1 MKLLR
6 IFTHAD
12 AKRDPDSLLRLFV
25 SIALLSMVLITS
37 GAGYAFFHLLYQN
50 VIVSA
55 EDDAVKVSQALLEN
69 QRKRILSADG
79 SGSRV
84 AVAPENLAELDDR
97 LRKFLAPFDI
107 VKIKIYSS
115 DARIVYSTEAKLI
128 GETNRGNKRLAN
140 ALAGANDSKLERKE
154 EVKDLADER
163 KFNVD
168 VVETYIPIRDHG
180 RVIGSFEV
188 YMDVTRYRRQSVN
201 AGLLSLAFLVAIL
214 VAVFGI
220 SYFVIRRGT
229 RELKETQ
236 EVLRKQTITDP
247 LTGTFNKRQIELI
260 GRREFARASRRREKG
275 MSDAGSGFLMIDID
289 RFKEVNDRHG
299 HLAGDDLLRQFAERI
314 AASLR
319 NYDSLGRFGGEE
331 FLVVLPGSDLAQTR
345 AVAEKILTLIRRE
358 PFSLD
363 GAPLQLT
370 ASIGMT
376 TVEEGD
382 EDLMQVL
389 RRADRNLYRAKS
401 GGRDQA
407 V

>member
-1 MKLLR
+1 MKLFR

-12 AKRDPDSLLRLFV
+12 TKRDPDSLLRLFV
-25 SIALLSMVLITS
+25 SIALLSMVVITS
-37 GAGYAFFHLLYQN
+37 VAGYAFFHLLYQN
-50 VIVSA
+50 VIISA

-79 SGSRV
+79 NGSSV

-97 LRKFLAPFDI
+97 LRKFLAPFEI

-128 GETNRGNKRLAN
+128 GETDRGNKRLAH

-188 YMDVTRYRRQSVN
+188 YMDVTGYRRQSVN
-201 AGLLSLAFLVAIL
+201 AGLLSLASLVAIL

-220 SYFVIRRGT
+220 SYFVIRRGVV
-229 RELKETQ
+229 ELKETQ
-236 EVLRKQTITDP
+236 EVLRRQTITDP
-247 LTGTFNKRQIELI
+247 LTGTYNKRQIELI
-260 GRREFARASRRREKG
+260 GRREFTRTLRRREKG
-275 MSDAGSGFLMIDID
+275 ATDAGLGVLMIDID
-289 RFKEVNDRHG
+289 RFKEVNDRYG
-299 HLAGDDLLRQFAERI
+299 HLAGDELLREFAERI

-319 NYDSLGRFGGEE
+319 SYDALGRFGGEE
-331 FLVVLPGSDLAQTR
+331 FLVVLPGADTAQTR
-345 AVAEKILTLIRRE
+345 AVADKILALIRKE
-358 PFSLD
+358 PFQLE
-363 GAPLQLT
+363 GAKLQLT
-370 ASIGMT
+370 ASIGIT
-376 TVEEGD
+376 TMEQGD
-382 EDLMQVL
+382 DDLLQVL

>member
-1 MKLLR
+1 MKLFR

-37 GAGYAFFHLLYQN
+37 GAGYAFFHLLQQN

-55 EDDAVKVSQALLEN
+55 EDDAVKVSQALLAN
-69 QRKRILSADG
+69 QQKRIISGDG
-79 SGSRV
+79 RGSRV
-84 AVAPENLAELDDR
+84 AVAPEDLAELDDR

-115 DARIVYSTEAKLI
+115 DSRIVYSTETKLI
-128 GETNRGNKRLAN
+128 GEVDRGNRRLAH
-140 ALAGANDSKLERKE
+140 ALAGENDSKLERKE

-188 YMDVTRYRRQSVN
+188 YMDVTSYRRQTTN
-201 AGLLSLAFLVAIL
+201 AALLSLWSLAGIL
-214 VAVFGI
+214 LSVFGI
-220 SYFVIRRGT
+220 SYFVIRRGVV
-229 RELKETQ
+229 ELKETQ
-236 EVLRKQTITDP
+236 EVLRRQTITDP
-247 LTGTFNKRQIELI
+247 LTGTYNKRQIELI
-260 GRREFARASRRREKG
+260 GRREFARTLRRREKG
-275 MSDAGSGFLMIDID
+275 AADAGLGVLMIDID
-289 RFKEVNDRHG
+289 RFKGVNDRYG
-299 HLAGDDLLRQFAERI
+299 HLAGDDLLQQFAERI

-319 NYDSLGRFGGEE
+319 SYDALGRFGGEE
-331 FLVVLPGSDLAQTR
+331 FLVLLPGSDVAQTSS
-345 AVAEKILTLIRRE
+345 VAEKILDLIRKE
-358 PFSLD
+358 PFHLEE
-363 GAPLQLT
+363 APLKLT

-376 TVEEGD
+376 TLEEGD

-401 GGRDQA
+401 AGRDQA

>member
-1 MKLLR
+1 MKLFR

-37 GAGYAFFHLLYQN
+37 GAGYAFFHLLRQN

-55 EDDAVKVSQALLEN
+55 EDDAVKVSQALLAN
-69 QRKRILSADG
+69 QQKRIISGDG

-115 DARIVYSTEAKLI
+115 DSRIVYSTEAKLI
-128 GETNRGNKRLAN
+128 GEVDRGNRRLAH
-140 ALAGANDSKLERKE
+140 ALAGENDSKLERKE

-168 VVETYIPIRDHG
+168 VVETYIPIRDRG

-188 YMDVTRYRRQSVN
+188 YMDVTSYRRQTTN
-201 AGLLSLAFLVAIL
+201 AALLSLWSLAGIL
-214 VAVFGI
+214 LIVFGI
-220 SYFVIRRGT
+220 SYFVIRRGVV
-229 RELKETQ
+229 ELKETQ
-236 EVLRKQTITDP
+236 EVLRRQTITDP
-247 LTGTFNKRQIELI
+247 LTGTYNKRQIELM
-260 GRREFARASRRREKG
+260 GRREFARALRRREKG
-275 MSDAGSGFLMIDID
+275 AADAGLGVLMIDID
-289 RFKEVNDRHG
+289 RFKEVNDRYG
-299 HLAGDDLLRQFAERI
+299 HLAGDDLLQQFAERI

-319 NYDSLGRFGGEE
+319 SYDALGRFGGEE
-331 FLVVLPGSDLAQTR
+331 FLVLLPGSDLAQTSS
-345 AVAEKILTLIRRE
+345 VAEKILDLIRKE
-358 PFSLD
+358 PFHLEE
-363 GAPLQLT
+363 APLKLT

-376 TVEEGD
+376 TLEEGD

-401 GGRDQA
+401 AGRDQA

>member
-1 MKLLR
+1 MKLFR

-25 SIALLSMVLITS
+25 SIALLSMVVITS
-37 GAGYAFFHLLYQN
+37 VAGYAFFHLLYRN

-69 QRKRILSADG
+69 QRKRFISVDG

-128 GETNRGNKRLAN
+128 GETDRGNKRLTN

-168 VVETYIPIRDHG
+168 VVETYIPIRDQG

-188 YMDVTRYRRQSVN
+188 YIDVTGYRRQATN
-201 AGLLSLAFLVAIL
+201 AAFLSLGALAGILLV
-214 VAVFGI
+214 VFGI
-220 SYFVIRRGT
+220 SYFVIRRGVV
-229 RELKETQ
+229 ELKETQ

-331 FLVVLPGSDLAQTR
+331 FLVVLPGSDPVQTR
-345 AVAEKILTLIRRE
+345 AVADKILTLIRQE
-358 PFSLD
+358 PFSLE
-363 GAPLQLT
+363 GAPLKLT
-370 ASIGMT
+370 ASIGVT

>member
-25 SIALLSMVLITS
+25 SIALLSMVVITS
-37 GAGYAFFHLLYQN
+37 VAGYAFFHLLQRN
-50 VIVSA
+50 VIASA

-69 QRKRILSADG
+69 QRKRIIPVDG
-79 SGSRV
+79 GSRV
-84 AVAPENLAELDDR
+84 AVKAEDLAELDDR

-128 GETNRGNKRLAN
+128 GAMDLGNKRLAN

-154 EVKDLADER
+154 EVKDLANER
-163 KFNVD
+163 KFKVD
-168 VVETYIPIRDHG
+168 VVETYIPIRDQG

-188 YMDVTRYRRQSVN
+188 YIDVTGYRRQSVN
-201 AGLLSLAFLVAIL
+201 AGLLSLASLVGIL
-214 VAVFGI
+214 VTVFGI

-260 GRREFARASRRREKG
+260 GRREFAHALRRREKG
-275 MSDAGSGFLMIDID
+275 ISDAGSGFLMIDID
-289 RFKEVNDRHG
+289 RFKEVNDCHG

-331 FLVVLPGSDLAQTR
+331 FLVVLPGADPAQTR
-345 AVAEKILTLIRRE
+345 AVAEKILTLIRQKA
-358 PFSLD
+358 FSLD

-370 ASIGMT
+370 ASIGVT

>member
-79 SGSRV
+79 SGSSV

-128 GETNRGNKRLAN
+128 GETDRGNKRLAN

-180 RVIGSFEV
+180 RVIGSFEI
-188 YMDVTRYRRQSVN
+188 YMDVTGYRRQSVN
-201 AGLLSLAFLVAIL
+201 AGLLSLASLVAIL

-260 GRREFARASRRREKG
+260 GRREFARASRRMEKG

-331 FLVVLPGSDLAQTR
+331 FLVVLPGSDPAQTR
-345 AVAEKILTLIRRE
+345 AVAEKILTLIRQN
-358 PFSLD
+358 PFSLE

-376 TVEEGD
+376 TMEEGD
-382 EDLMQVL
+382 EDLIQVL

>member
-6 IFTHAD
+6 IFTYAD

-37 GAGYAFFHLLYQN
+37 GAGYAFFHLLRQN

-55 EDDAVKVSQALLEN
+55 EDDAVKVSQALLAN
-69 QRKRILSADG
+69 QQKRIISADG

-84 AVAPENLAELDDR
+84 AVAPNLAELDDR

-115 DARIVYSTEAKLI
+115 DARIVYSTETKLI
-128 GETNRGNKRLAN
+128 GEVDRGNRRLAH
-140 ALAGANDSKLERKE
+140 ALAGENDSKLERKE

-188 YMDVTRYRRQSVN
+188 YMDVTSYRRQTTN
-201 AGLLSLAFLVAIL
+201 AALLSLWSLAGIL
-214 VAVFGI
+214 LSVFGI
-220 SYFVIRRGT
+220 SYFVIRRGVV
-229 RELKETQ
+229 ELKETQ
-236 EVLRKQTITDP
+236 EVLRRQTITDP
-247 LTGTFNKRQIELI
+247 LTGTYNKRQIELI
-260 GRREFARASRRREKG
+260 GRREFARTLRRREKG
-275 MSDAGSGFLMIDID
+275 AADAGLGVLMIDID
-289 RFKEVNDRHG
+289 RFKGVNDRYG
-299 HLAGDDLLRQFAERI
+299 HLAGDDLLQQFAERI

-319 NYDSLGRFGGEE
+319 SYDALGRFGGEE
-331 FLVVLPGSDLAQTR
+331 FLVLLPGSDVAQTNS
-345 AVAEKILTLIRRE
+345 VAEKILDLIRKE
-358 PFSLD
+358 PFHLEE
-363 GAPLQLT
+363 APLKLT

-376 TVEEGD
+376 TLEEGD

-401 GGRDQA
+401 AGRDQ
-407 V
+407 VV

>member
-12 AKRDPDSLLRLFV
+12 TKRDPDSLLRLFV
-25 SIALLSMVLITS
+25 SIALLSMVVITS
-37 GAGYAFFHLLYQN
+37 VAGYAFFHLLHRN

-69 QRKRILSADG
+69 QRKRIISVDG
-79 SGSRV
+79 SGNRV
-84 AVAPENLAELDDR
+84 VVAPENLAELDDR

-115 DARIVYSTEAKLI
+115 DTRIVYSTEPKLI
-128 GETNRGNKRLAN
+128 GEMDRGNKRLAH

-154 EVKDLADER
+154 EVRDLADER
-163 KFNVD
+163 KFKVD
-168 VVETYIPIRDHG
+168 VVETYIPIRDQG

-188 YMDVTRYRRQSVN
+188 YIDVTHYRRQSVN
-201 AGLLSLAFLVAIL
+201 AGLLSLASLVAIL
-214 VAVFGI
+214 VVVFGI

-229 RELKETQ
+229 RGLKEIQ

-260 GRREFARASRRREKG
+260 GRREFAHALRRREKG
-275 MSDAGSGFLMIDID
+275 ISDAGSGFLMIDID
-289 RFKEVNDRHG
+289 RFKEVNDCYG
-299 HLAGDDLLRQFAERI
+299 HLAGDDLLLQFAERI

-345 AVAEKILTLIRRE
+345 AVAEKILTLIRQK
-358 PFSLD
+358 PFTLE

-370 ASIGMT
+370 ASIGMS

-382 EDLMQVL
+382 DDVMQVL
-389 RRADRNLYRAKS
+389 LRADRNLYRAKS